1 MKNEKKYSLKDKA
14 KVLFAV
20 SSLSAL
26 LVGCSKDD
34 INIFKELPF
43 STEKSND
50 IEPEVTVVVNEL
62 SESRAIPKQ
71 YSNVENYYKY
81 RTKDNEDIKYYNSN
95 NVYLLFDK
103 DNYEVSEFIYADNY
117 VYTLGFQTTSIELY
131 DLTTEEMIAYD
142 NGLGTYYNL
151 DLYDSIRE
159 NNYQVCLNEIEDYID
174 DEELK
179 AYYSLEEIRNLEPK
193 ILSELKSK
201 NDTNAITKK
210 RVL

>member
-1 MKNEKKYSLKDKA
+1 
-14 KVLFAV
+14 
-20 SSLSAL
+20 
-26 LVGCSKDD
+26 
-34 INIFKELPF
+34 
-43 STEKSND
+43 
-50 IEPEVTVVVNEL
+50 
-62 SESRAIPKQ
+62 
-71 YSNVENYYKY
+71 
-81 RTKDNEDIKYYNSN
+81 
-95 NVYLLFDK
+95 
-103 DNYEVSEFIYADNY
+103 
-117 VYTLGFQTTSIELY
+117 
-131 DLTTEEMIAYD
+131 MIAYD